1 VCECGWIQDH
11 LSDVSHRLA
20 RAEKQREEQRK
31 EAGRAQGQMQ
41 VMRSRIS
48 ELQARIDAEEEAL
61 ARAVRTRDQKDGL
74 ARELR
79 DRLSTQAQAL
89 DKALLQRDDLM
100 KEAQELRAQVE
111 DLQGE
116 MQGREDSFREHVET
130 LQRRNHSEKSM
141 LERQLQAQ
149 EREHAARGGGT
160 SSRGQSSTDVAVSRS
175 PWRAERVLGSRR
187 SRSESGSPEGRA
199 HVVAGNGSMADRV
212 VHELT
217 DKLEDLALKYASLK
231 ELHRHADEALQRSR
245 AECSRLVSESVTN
258 RLASMHTSPAHA
270 HQAHQPP
277 VTAPAQESA
286 PHHLARGH
294 PSGDAVCD
302 ERTDAAAGSMHDSGD
317 GERRAQAQAQA
328 LQDELADLKQ
338 VCARLQSE
346 LSAKSRRLEG
356 LEEALACA
364 GPAADAAYVRGLEDQ
379 LLSLKAD
386 MDKCQGEADKAA
398 AEAREEVGRERERC
412 NALKVEVALREEEMA
427 RRQSAWAAKT
437 EQLAADLEACST
449 ELEQCRA
456 ELVAERCTHSRD
468 ELKAVLEAL
477 RLEVQQ
483 SEADLAS
490 ARDKAAEDAAAMR
503 AACMEDMGKARLEAA
518 NRLSA
523 EAEKYRGLL
532 QDKEA
537 ELVAAK

>member
-1 VCECGWIQDH
+1 
-11 LSDVSHRLA
+11 
-20 RAEKQREEQRK
+20 
-31 EAGRAQGQMQ
+31 MQ

-61 ARAVRTRDQKDGL
+61 ARAVRARDQKDGL

-89 DKALLQRDDLM
+89 DKAHLQRDDLI

-116 MQGREDSFREHVET
+116 MQGREDSFRERLET
-130 LQRRNHSEKSM
+130 MQRRSHSEKSK

-160 SSRGQSSTDVAVSRS
+160 SSRGRSSTDVAVSRS
-175 PWRAERVLGSRR
+175 PWRAEREPGSRR
-187 SRSESGSPEGRA
+187 SRSESGSGSPEGRA

-231 ELHRHADEALQRSR
+231 ELHRNADEALQRSR

-270 HQAHQPP
+270 PQAHQPR
-277 VTAPAQESA
+277 VTAPAHESA

-294 PSGDAVCD
+294 PSGGTVCD
-302 ERTDAAAGSMHDSGD
+302 ERTDAAVGSMHDSGD
-317 GERRAQAQAQA
+317 GERRAQAQA

-346 LSAKSRRLEG
+346 LSAKSGRLEG
-356 LEEALACA
+356 LEEALAGA

-386 MDKCQGEADKAA
+386 MDTRQGEADKAA

-412 NALKVEVALREEEMA
+412 NELKVEVALREEEMA
-427 RRQSAWAAKT
+427 RRQSAWGAKT
-437 EQLAADLEACST
+437 EQLAADLKACST

-456 ELVAERCTHSRD
+456 ELVAERPMHSPD
-468 ELKAVLEAL
+468 ELKGALEAL
-477 RLEVQQ
+477 RLKVQEG
-483 SEADLAS
+483 EADLAS
-490 ARDKAAEDAAAMR
+490 ARHKAAEDAGATR

-523 EAEKYRGLL
+523 QAEKYRGLL